1 MADRLNIVHA
11 HTAED
16 LAHIR
21 ELFQEYADALG
32 FDLCFQ
38 DFETELAELPG
49 AYAPPG
55 GRLLLA
61 QHGDKVVGCVALRP
75 IDETACEMKRLYLRP
90 EARGLGAGRAL
101 ATAVIDEAREIGYF
115 VMRLD
120 TVPWMTTAITL
131 YKSLGFR
138 DIGPYRHNP
147 IEGAKFME
155 LALQ

>member
-1 MADRLNIVHA
+1 MADRLPIVQA
-11 HTAED
+11 HTVED
-16 LAHIR
+16 IAHIR

-38 DFETELAELPG
+38 DFETELADLPG
-49 AYAPPG
+49 DYTPPR

-61 QHGDKVVGCVALRP
+61 QHGEKVVGCVALRP
-75 IDETACEMKRLYLRP
+75 IDLNACEMKRLYLRP
-90 EARGLGAGRAL
+90 EARGLGVGRAL
-101 ATAVIDEAREIGYF
+101 ATVVIDEAREIGYA

-120 TVPWMTTAITL
+120 TVPWMTAAITL
-131 YKSLGFR
+131 YKSLGFK

-155 LALQ
+155 LAL